1 MSLSANPKRVIRKKP
16 IEENKVF
23 AVHLL
28 DSPYFDPNFHSHPEF
43 QLFVVLKGHGT
54 RFVADTVT
62 HFKEGDMVFTGP
74 HVPHMWRSDN
84 SYFDGSGNLQ
94 SLGMVIYF
102 HENLLGKGLLD
113 KDEALKVRHLFQEA
127 SRGIEIKGRTNVE
140 VTQLMR
146 QLYKADGFEGII
158 ILLNILHLLSGS
170 HEVKPIG
177 SLWYRNKYSSSDTER
192 MNLVQNYVME
202 HFREKISLDNVAA
215 MSNMKPSSFS
225 RYFKSRANKTFS
237 DFLSEIRIS
246 YSCKLLRET
255 NASIVEV
262 CYQSGFNTL
271 SNFNKQFKE
280 VNGRTPRQY
289 REEYESLY

>member
-1 MSLSANPKRVIRKKP
+1 MQANPKRVLRKKP
-16 IEENKVF
+16 IEDNKVY

-54 RFVADTVT
+54 RFVADSVT

-74 HVPHMWRSDN
+74 HVPHMWRSDH
-84 SYFDGSGNLQ
+84 SYFDGSEDLE
-94 SLGMVIYF
+94 SRGMVIYF
-102 HENLLGKGLLD
+102 HENLLGKGLLE

-127 SRGIEIKGRTNVE
+127 SRGIEIKGDTNAE
-140 VTQLMR
+140 VTRLMKK
-146 QLYKADGFEGII
+146 LYEADGFKGII
-158 ILLNILHLLSGS
+158 ILLNILHLISNS
-170 HEVKPIG
+170 MEIRPIG
-177 SLWYRNKYSSSDTER
+177 SLWYRNKYSTSDTER

-215 MSNMKPSSFS
+215 IASMKPSSFS
-225 RYFKSRANKTFS
+225 RYFRSRANKTFS

-255 NASIVEV
+255 NAPIVEV
-262 CYQSGFNTL
+262 CYLSGFNTL

-280 VNGRTPRQY
+280 VNSRTPRQY
-289 REEYESLY
+289 REEYGSLY

>member
-1 MSLSANPKRVIRKKP
+1 MSVHANPKRVLRKKP

-28 DSPYFDPNFHSHPEF
+28 ESPYFDPNFHSHPEF

-54 RFVADTVT
+54 RFVADSVT

-74 HVPHMWRSDN
+74 NVPHMWRSDD
-84 SYFDGSGNLQ
+84 SYLDGSNDR
-94 SLGMVIYF
+94 SVGMVIYF
-102 HENLLGKGLLD
+102 HEHLLGESLLA
-113 KDEALKVRHLFQEA
+113 KDEALKLRHLFHEA
-127 SRGIEIKGRTNVE
+127 SRGIEIKGHTNAE
-140 VTQLMR
+140 VTRLMKQLHET
-146 QLYKADGFEGII
+146 DGFGGII
-158 ILLNILHLLSGS
+158 ILLNILHLISS
-170 HEVKPIG
+170 SQEIQPIG
-177 SLWYRNKYSSSDTER
+177 SLWYRNRYSTSDTER

-215 MSNMKPSSFS
+215 IANMKPSSFS

-237 DFLSEIRIS
+237 DFLGEIRIS

-255 NASIVEV
+255 NASVVEV

-271 SNFNKQFKE
+271 SNFNRQFKE
-280 VNGRTPRQY
+280 INGRTPRQY
-289 REEYESLY
+289 REEYESFY

>member
-1 MSLSANPKRVIRKKP
+1 MSVQANPKRVLRKKP
-16 IEENKVF
+16 IEDNKVY

-54 RFVADTVT
+54 RFVADSVT

-74 HVPHMWRSDN
+74 HVPHMWRSDH
-84 SYFDGSGNLQ
+84 SYFDGSEDLE
-94 SLGMVIYF
+94 SRGMVIYF
-102 HENLLGKGLLD
+102 HENLLGKGLLE

-127 SRGIEIKGRTNVE
+127 SRGIEIKGDTNAE
-140 VTQLMR
+140 VTRLMKK
-146 QLYKADGFEGII
+146 LYEADGFKGII
-158 ILLNILHLLSGS
+158 ILLNILHLISNS
-170 HEVKPIG
+170 MEIRPIG
-177 SLWYRNKYSSSDTER
+177 SLWYRNKYSTSDTER

-215 MSNMKPSSFS
+215 IASMKPSSFS
-225 RYFKSRANKTFS
+225 RYFRSRANKTFS
-237 DFLSEIRIS
+237 DFLSEIRIR

-255 NASIVEV
+255 NAPIVEV

-280 VNGRTPRQY
+280 VNSRTPRQY
-289 REEYESLY
+289 REEYGSLY